1 MERLDKILNSY
12 CAKGDKTTKDEL
24 LGAAFVVVNKD
35 GVIYQGSAGRI
46 SSSKDSPGFTPDSFT
61 IVASLTKIVTAT
73 CAMQL
78 VERGLIELD
87 DDVRPL
93 VLQIA
98 EMKILRGFVGADVPY
113 LEENTTPITL
123 RYDLHHVASLLLTHT
138 VGLGYT
144 PTDPDLCRWA
154 KHTGRKES
162 DIQDTLEAYTSPLKF
177 TPGQGWYYGAAVDW
191 AGQVIEKLTGRPLG
205 EYMEEHLFRPLG
217 MNNTGFRRDTL
228 PHVRERTVPTSHRN
242 ADTGE
247 LVVSGDE
254 PFSAPANPK
263 IHSGGA
269 GLHTTAVD
277 HAKLLQAL
285 LQSLAGGD
293 GALLKKE
300 TAEEMFRPQLTDVQK
315 QWLKFVTD
323 LFHEGFLSDF
333 QKGMPVDHG
342 ISGVINM
349 EDEPGKR
356 RKGSMMWAGMY
367 NGHWF
372 IDPESG
378 IGATFITNILPHPDT
393 TVNKAWDALERGVY
407 GDLLP
412 SLDRQ

>member
-1 MERLDKILNSY
+1 MDKLDEILASY
-12 CAKGDKTTKDEL
+12 CAKGGKTTKDEL

-35 GVIYQGSAGRI
+35 GVIYQGSAGRL
-46 SSSKDSPGFTPDSFT
+46 SSSPDSPRFTPDSFT
-61 IVASLTKIVTAT
+61 LVASLTKIATAT

-78 VERGLIELD
+78 VEKGLVGLD

-93 VLQIA
+93 VPQLA

-113 LEENTTPITL
+113 LEANTTPITL
-123 RYDLHHVASLLLTHT
+123 RQLLTHT
-138 VGLGYT
+138 VGLGYAGA
-144 PTDPDLCRWA
+144 DPDLARWA

-162 DIQDTLEAYTSPLKF
+162 DLKDTLEAFTSPLKF
-177 TPGQGWYYGAAVDW
+177 TPGQGWYYGTGLDW
-191 AGQVIEKLTGRPLG
+191 AGQVIEKVTGRVLG
-205 EYMEEHLFRPLG
+205 VYMADHLFGPLG
-217 MNNTGFRRDTL
+217 MGDTGFRRDLL
-228 PHVRERTVPTSHRN
+228 PHVRDRTVPTSHRD

-247 LVVSGDE
+247 LTSGDE
-254 PFSAPANPK
+254 PFSSPANPR

-285 LQSLAGGD
+285 LRSLAGSD

-300 TAEEMFRPQLTDVQK
+300 TVEEMFQPQLTDVQK

-323 LFHEGFLSDF
+323 LFHDGFVPDF
-333 QKGMPVDHG
+333 EKGMPVDHG
-342 ISGVINM
+342 ISGVINL

-378 IGATFITNILPHPDT
+378 IGATLITNILPHPDA
-393 TVNKAWDALERGVY
+393 TVNKVWDALERGLY
-407 GDLLP
+407 SDLLP
-412 SLDRQ
+412 LISR